1 MKLLSG
7 MFNANNL
14 FFLSFFFFFVGDREG
29 GIHGPLTGV
38 GRLPCLQ
45 DLSCSLKKKNLLSH
59 NMHSQYFFFLKRF
72 PYLAMQSDK
81 FWSNTKVHDSLM
93 PY

>member
-7 MFNANNL
+7 MFNTNNL
-14 FFLSFFFFFVGDREG
+14 FFLSFFFVGVWEG

-45 DLSCSLKKKNLLSH
+45 DLSCSLKEKTYSLTTCTLNT
-59 NMHSQYFFFLKRF
+59 FFFLKDF
-72 PYLAMQSDK
+72 H
-81 FWSNTKVHDSLM
+81 T
-93 PY
+93 

>member
-7 MFNANNL
+7 MFNTNNF
-14 FFLSFFFFFVGDREG
+14 FFLFFFFFFVGDWEG
-29 GIHGPLTGV
+29 DIHGPLTGV

-45 DLSCSLKKKNLLSH
+45 DLSCSLKKKTYSLTTCTLNT
-59 NMHSQYFFFLKRF
+59 FFFLKIF